1 MSFRKDSLMF
11 FENQLLL
18 MLFALLSISLIPFL
32 GTLLPVSLSLVFSV
46 LIIVNTRIQN
56 EYVTINDIGIMCHKA
71 GNLQW
76 EYKWSD
82 IADLQRSSRF
92 RMPSIEILVYSTKAS
107 EKAQLS
113 GDYFQL
119 CRKAKDAL
127 RKYYSPNGKP
137 LF

>member
-1 MSFRKDSLMF
+1 MSFRKNSLMF

-18 MLFALLSISLIPFL
+18 VLFTLLSVFLIPFL
-32 GTLLPVSLSLVFSV
+32 GALLPISLALVFSV

-56 EYVTINDIGIMCHKA
+56 EYITINDIGIMCHKA

-76 EYKWSD
+76 EYKWTD
-82 IADLQRSSRF
+82 IASLQLSSRF
-92 RMPSIEILVYSTKAS
+92 RMPSIEILVYSTKTSAQ
-107 EKAQLS
+107 AQLS

-119 CRKAKDAL
+119 CRVAKDAL
-127 RKYYSPNGKP
+127 REYYCPNGKS